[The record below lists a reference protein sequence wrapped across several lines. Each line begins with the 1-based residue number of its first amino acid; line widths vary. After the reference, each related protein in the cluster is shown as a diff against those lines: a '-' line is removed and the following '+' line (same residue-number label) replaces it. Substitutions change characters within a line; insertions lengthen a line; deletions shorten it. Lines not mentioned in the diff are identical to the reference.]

1 MWYHCS
7 AWFRKVPVV
16 KIKRVLN
23 LNNLGVD
30 IWTMA
35 FKYGKVPHLTKTQAG
50 KCGEDCIW

>member
-23 LNNLGVD
+23 LNNLGAD